1 MPKINRS
8 AVAPSYLA
16 FTLIE
21 LLVVVAIIAILASL
35 LLPAL
40 AKAKGKANTVRCQ
53 NNLRNLG
60 QAAYLY
66 SNDYNDYIP
75 RDTFG
80 SYQFFANKLST
91 YVGGPRIPTEKEM
104 DINYMYNVYSNMPIY
119 RCPSILQRPRPGQD
133 PFVLHYTINSMDWPF
148 FARTKAYRGVDTSRL
163 SDVPGSPSSV
173 LYLTEVNIEGALQPR
188 GFVEWDLWDPSHI
201 TFNKGGSPNSK
212 PRMIRANDRRHDG
225 GTTIV
230 FFDGHNERRRLRA
243 ADLPLALFNPFDG
256 P

>member
-1 MPKINRS
+1 MSKSTRS
-8 AVAPSYLA
+8 NAAPAVPA

-35 LLPAL
+35 LLLAL
-40 AKAKGKANTVRCQ
+40 SKAKGKANTVRCQ

-91 YVGGPRIPTEKEM
+91 YVGGPKIPMDKEM
-104 DINYMYNVYSNMPIY
+104 DPNYMYTVYSNMPIY
-119 RCPSILQRPRPGQD
+119 RCPSIFQRKRPGQD
-133 PFVLHYTINSMDWPF
+133 LFVLHYTINSMDWPY
-148 FARTKAYRGVDTSRL
+148 FARTKTYRGVDTSKL

-173 LYLTEVNIEGALQPR
+173 LYLTEINIESGLQPR
-188 GFVEWDLWDPSHI
+188 GFGEWDLWDPSQI
-201 TFNKGGSPNSK
+201 TFNKRGIPNSQ
-212 PRMIRANDRRHDG
+212 PRMIRANDRRHEG

-230 FFDGHNERRRLRA
+230 FFDGHNERRRLKA
-243 ADLPLALFNPFDG
+243 TDLPLTLFNPFDT